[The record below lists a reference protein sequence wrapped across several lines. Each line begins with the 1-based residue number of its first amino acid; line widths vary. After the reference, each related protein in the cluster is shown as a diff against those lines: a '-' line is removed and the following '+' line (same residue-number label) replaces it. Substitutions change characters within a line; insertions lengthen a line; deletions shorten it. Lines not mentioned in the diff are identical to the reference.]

1 MDIHVKRKHKLSEI
15 NHDFLMNYFCHLIN
29 DRYMQLKFKHQQ
41 FQIDAA
47 KAVTDAFHGQ
57 RNRMMMEFTHDM
69 GVGTAGGDLFDVVGY
84 RNQPLTITSGQT
96 LENIRTIQMSGQLK
110 PSETLNPD
118 DLRLTI
124 EMETGTGKTYTYIK
138 TMYELNRLYGWSKFI
153 IVVPSIA
160 IREGV
165 SRSFEIMS
173 EHFAAEYGKRIQSF
187 IYDSK
192 QLTKIDQF
200 ASDANMHVMIIN
212 TQAFAARGEDA
223 RRIYMKLDAFRSRKP
238 IDVIAS
244 TKPILIID
252 EPQSVLGADKKNAT
266 REKLKEFKPLFTLL
280 YSATHRAGDIV
291 NMVYRL
297 DAMDAYNKKLVKK
310 ISVKGIEQK
319 GTTATNGYVYLESI
333 VLSAGNPKAR
343 IGFDKKG
350 GSSVRQVTQL
360 VSDKFDLYQQ
370 SGGLEEYRDGY
381 RIERID
387 GYARTIRLLNG
398 TVLHEGEMVGR
409 VNDLYVRRHQ
419 IRETI
424 LSHIQKERKL
434 FKMGIKCLSL
444 FFIDHVDNYRSL
456 TPNPKPHPLT
466 PSPKGEG
473 EAFGN
478 EGSNHKGVYAQ
489 MFEEEYTNIVGQLQ
503 LEFADDP
510 AYVAYLKRFTADQ
523 VHDGYFSRDRKN
535 NVVEPGNKEG
545 DNEVRGYQLIMKEKE
560 KLLSFDTPVRFIFSH
575 SALKE
580 GWDNPNVF
588 QICTLKDSDNQTKK
602 RQEVGRGMRLCVNDK
617 GERQDESV
625 LHGGVFEVNELTVIA
640 SESYNTFASK
650 LQTEI
655 AEAVGDRPQKV
666 QPSLFAGMVMTNAD
680 GEQKKVDDLE
690 ASFLFAAL
698 AGHGYVNR
706 QGELTQKYFDEKQQ
720 GTLDFGEGYNEYK
733 KDIVHQLDAVFNPEA
748 IKPEDARK
756 VRETKFD
763 SQTFARKEFQ
773 DLWRKINLQTY
784 YTVDFKTDDL
794 IRRAVIE
801 LDSHLRVSEI
811 NIKVVEGTLEGI
823 KSKKQLEEGQA
834 MRVKEA
840 DTHSVHELVSEYVK
854 YDLIGKLVED
864 TGLTRRAI
872 VTILQ
877 KISPRTFNLFKAN
890 PEEFIIKAGN
900 IINQCKAIAVVEHV
914 AYHKL
919 DKQYDADI
927 FSASTLKGKLG
938 VNALESMKS
947 LYDIVVVDSKGIEMD
962 FAKNLELQ
970 NEVAVYTKLPGGFYI
985 NTPVGHYNPDWA
997 IVFKEG
1003 TDIKHI
1009 YFVAET
1015 KGYSDDEVTDY
1026 RETEK
1031 VKIECARR
1039 HFATISSSTVTY
1051 GVVKN
1056 YDELWNVVT
1065 K

>member
-1 MDIHVKRKHKLSEI
+1 MK
-15 NHDFLMNYFCHLIN
+15 
-29 DRYMQLKFKHQQ
+29 LKFKHQQ

-47 KAVTDAFHGQ
+47 KAVTDVFQGQ
-57 RNRMMMEFTHDM
+57 QNLSMLEFTHDM
-69 GVGTAGGDLFDVVGY
+69 GRRSDGQQEAFEVVGF
-84 RNQPLTITSGQT
+84 RNQPI
-96 LENIRTIQMSGQLK
+96 NIYSQQVLKNMREVQMAEQLK
-110 PSETLNPD
+110 PSEEVLMN

-173 EHFAAEYGKRIQSF
+173 EHFASEYGKRIQSF

-223 RRIYMKLDAFRSRKP
+223 RRIYMKLDAFRSRRP
-238 IDVIAS
+238 IDVIAA
-244 TKPILIID
+244 TNPILIID
-252 EPQSVLGADKKNAT
+252 EPQSVLGVDKKNAT

-280 YSATHRAGDIV
+280 YSATHRADDIV

-319 GTTATNGYVYLESI
+319 GTTATNGYLYLESI
-333 VLSAGNPKAR
+333 VLSEGNPKAR

-350 GSSVRQVTQL
+350 ASSVRPVTQL
-360 VSDKFDLYQQ
+360 VGDGFDIYQQ

-381 RIERID
+381 RVESID
-387 GYARTIRLLNG
+387 GYSGTIRLLNG
-398 TVLHEGEMVGR
+398 TVLHEGEMIGK
-409 VNDLYVRRHQ
+409 VNDIYVRRQQ

-434 FKMGIKCLSL
+434 FSMGIKCLSL
-444 FFIDHVDNYRSL
+444 FFIDHVDNYR
-456 TPNPKPHPLT
+456 KPLPLT

-473 EAFGN
+473 EACGN
-478 EGSNHKGVYAQ
+478 KGIYAQ
-489 MFEEEYTNIVGQLQ
+489 MFEEEYSNIVGQLQ

-510 AYVAYLKRFTADQ
+510 AYVAYLKRFTAEE
-523 VHDGYFSRDRKN
+523 VHDGYFSRDKKGK
-535 NVVEPGNKEG
+535 VVDSANKEG

-625 LHGGVFEVNELTVIA
+625 LHGGVFAVNELTVIA
-640 SESYNTFASK
+640 SESYNSFAAK

-655 AEAVGDRPQKV
+655 AEAVGDRPVKV
-666 QPSLFAGMVMTNAD
+666 QLELFKDMVVTNAR
-680 GEQKKVDDLE
+680 GEQKKMDADD
-690 ASFLFAAL
+690 AQDILFTL
-698 AGHGYVNR
+698 RMKGYVTK
-706 QGELTQKYFDEKQQ
+706 QSQLTQQYHDDKQQ
-720 GTLDFGEGYNEYK
+720 GTLDFGEDYNEYQA
-733 KDIVHQLDAVFNPEA
+733 DIVKKLDSIFNPDSV
-748 IKPEDARK
+748 KPEDARK
-756 VRETKFD
+756 VREAKFD
-763 SQTFARKEFQ
+763 SQKFARKEFQ
-773 DLWRKINLQTY
+773 DMWRKINSQTY

-794 IRRAVIE
+794 IKRAVNA
-801 LDSHLRVSEI
+801 LDNHLKVSRI
-811 NIKVVEGTLEGI
+811 AIQVVKGTMNEI
-823 KSKKQLEEGQA
+823 KSKQQLLAGTA
-834 MRVKEA
+834 MVAQEA
-840 DTHSVHELVSEYVK
+840 ATESVHELIGENVR
-854 YDLIGKLVED
+854 YDLIGKLVVD
-864 TGLTRRAI
+864 TGLTRKAI
-872 VTILQ
+872 VTILK
-877 KISPRTFNLFKAN
+877 KISPNTFNMFKAN

-900 IINQCKAIAVVEHV
+900 IINQCKAVAVVEHV

-919 DKQYDADI
+919 NQEFDADI

-938 VNALESMKS
+938 VNAMESQKS

-962 FAKNLELQ
+962 FAKNLEMH
-970 NEVAVYTKLPGGFYI
+970 NEVAVYTKLPSGFYI

-1003 TDIKHI
+1003 TDVKHV

-1026 RETEK
+1026 RKTEE
-1031 VKIECARR
+1031 VKIECAKR

-1051 GVVKN
+1051 DVVKD
-1056 YDELWNVVT
+1056 YKGLMDIVT

>member
-1 MDIHVKRKHKLSEI
+1 
-15 NHDFLMNYFCHLIN
+15 
-29 DRYMQLKFKHQQ
+29 MQLKFKHQQ

-57 RNRMMMEFTHDM
+57 RNQSMLEFTHDM
-69 GVGTAGGDLFDVVGY
+69 GSSSEGEDLFDVVGY
-84 RNQPLTITSGQT
+84 RNQPLTISAGQT
-96 LENIRTIQMSGQLK
+96 LENIRATQLNEQLK
-110 PSETLNPD
+110 PSETIDPD

-138 TMYELNRLYGWSKFI
+138 TMYELNKLYGWSKFI

-252 EPQSVLGADKKNAT
+252 EPQSVLGADRNNAT
-266 REKLKEFKPLFTLL
+266 RTKLKEFKPLFTLL

-333 VLSAGNPKAR
+333 VLSEGNPKAR

-360 VSDKFDLYQQ
+360 VGDKFDLYQQ

-381 RIERID
+381 RIESID

-409 VNDLYVRRHQ
+409 VNDIYVRRHQ

-444 FFIDHVDNYRSL
+444 FFIDHVDNYRIYNQGGGTS
-456 TPNPKPHPLT
+456 
-466 PSPKGEG
+466 KGQ
-473 EAFGN
+473 
-478 EGSNHKGVYAQ
+478 YAEI
-489 MFEEEYTNIVGQLQ
+489 FEEEYDNIVGQLQ
-503 LEFADDP
+503 LEFSDDP
-510 AYVAYLKRFTADQ
+510 AYVAYLKRYKAEE
-523 VHDGYFSRDRKN
+523 VHNGYFSRDKK
-535 NVVEPGNKEG
+535 GNFVQLTEKKMQE
-545 DNEVRGYQLIMKEKE
+545 DASAYDLIMKDKE
-560 KLLSFDTPVRFIFSH
+560 RLLSFEEPTRFIFSH

-655 AEAVGDRPQKV
+655 AEAVGDRPIKV

-680 GEQKKVDDLE
+680 GEQKKLDDDDAQEIIFTLRMK
-690 ASFLFAAL
+690 
-698 AGHGYVNR
+698 GYITK
-706 QGELTQKYFDEKQQ
+706 QGQLTPQYHNDKQQ
-720 GTLDFGEGYNEYK
+720 GTLDFGDDFNEYK
-733 KDIVHQLDAVFNPEA
+733 KDIISKLDAVFNPDA
-748 IKPEDARK
+748 VKPDDARK
-756 VRETKFD
+756 VREAKFD
-763 SQTFARKEFQ
+763 SHKFARKEFQ
-773 DLWRKINLQTY
+773 DLWRKINQQTY
-784 YTVDFKTDDL
+784 YTVDFKTEDL
-794 IRRAVIE
+794 IKRAVIE
-801 LDSHLRVSEI
+801 LDNHLRVSEI
-811 NIKVVEGTLEGI
+811 TIKVVEGTMESI
-823 KSKKQLEEGQA
+823 KSKQQLEAGMA
-834 MRVKEA
+834 MVVKEA
-840 DTHSVHELVSEYVK
+840 DTHGIHELVGENVR

-877 KISPRTFNLFKAN
+877 KIRPNTFNMFKAN

-914 AYHKL
+914 TYHKL
-919 DKQYDADI
+919 EMQYDADI

-962 FAKNLELQ
+962 FAKKLEIQ

-1003 TDIKHI
+1003 AEVKHI

-1026 RETEK
+1026 RETER
-1031 VKIECARR
+1031 VKIECAKR
-1039 HFATISSSTVTY
+1039 HFETISSSTVTY

-1056 YDELWNVVT
+1056 YDELWNVVVS
-1065 K
+1065 

>member
-1 MDIHVKRKHKLSEI
+1 
-15 NHDFLMNYFCHLIN
+15 
-29 DRYMQLKFKHQQ
+29 MQLKFKHQQ

-47 KAVTDAFHGQ
+47 KAVTDVFKGQ
-57 RNRMMMEFTHDM
+57 RNQAMQEFTHDM
-69 GVGTAGGDLFDVVGY
+69 GTMGDGQTEAFDVLGY
-84 RNQPLTITSGQT
+84 RNQPLTISSLQT
-96 LENIRTIQMSGQLK
+96 LDNIRAKQTAEQLR
-110 PSETLNPD
+110 PSETLGSE

-138 TMYELNRLYGWSKFI
+138 TMYELNALYGWSKFI

-200 ASDANMHVMIIN
+200 ASDSNMHVMIIN

-223 RRIYMKLDAFRSRKP
+223 RRIYMKLDSFRSRRP

-244 TKPILIID
+244 TNPILIID

-266 REKLKEFKPLFTLL
+266 RQKLKEFKPLFTLL
-280 YSATHRAGDIV
+280 YSATHRADDIV

-319 GTTATNGYVYLESI
+319 GTTATNGYLYLESI
-333 VLSAGNPKAR
+333 VLSEGNPQAR
-343 IGFDKKG
+343 IGYDKKG
-350 GSSVRQVTQL
+350 ASSVKQVTEL
-360 VSDKFDLYQQ
+360 VSDGFDIYQK

-381 RIERID
+381 RVESID
-387 GYARTIRLLNG
+387 GYNRTMRLLNG
-398 TVLHEGEMVGR
+398 TVLHEGEMIGK
-409 VNDLYVRRHQ
+409 VNEIYVRRHQ

-444 FFIDHVDNYRSL
+444 FFIDHVDNYRIYL
-456 TPNPKPHPLT
+456 EGGGTA
-466 PSPKGEG
+466 KGI
-473 EAFGN
+473 
-478 EGSNHKGVYAQ
+478 YAE
-489 MFEEEYTNIVGQLQ
+489 MFEQEYSNIVNSLQ
-503 LEFADDP
+503 LEFSDDP
-510 AYVAYLKRFTADQ
+510 EYVKYLRRFKADE
-523 VHDGYFSRDRKN
+523 VHNGYFSRDKK
-535 NVVEPGNKEG
+535 GNYVQLTESKMEN
-545 DNEVRGYQLIMKEKE
+545 DASAYDLIMRDKE
-560 KLLSFDTPVRFIFSH
+560 KLLSFDEPTRFIFSH

-625 LHGGVFEVNELTVIA
+625 LHGGVFDVNELTVIA
-640 SESYNTFASK
+640 SESYNSFAAK

-666 QPSLFAGMVMTNAD
+666 QPSLFMGMTLVNLD
-680 GEQKKVDDLE
+680 GSNERQVDDDTANDINFMLR
-690 ASFLFAAL
+690 FN
-698 AGHGYVNR
+698 GYITK
-706 QGELTQKYFDEKQQ
+706 QGQLTQKFFDEKQQ
-720 GTLDFGEGYNEYK
+720 GVLDFGEEYNEFKDSIVK
-733 KDIVHQLDAVFNPEA
+733 KLDAVFDPESV
-748 IKPEDARK
+748 KPEDARK
-756 VRETKFD
+756 HREAKFD
-763 SQTFARKEFQ
+763 SQKFARKEFQ
-773 DLWRKINLQTY
+773 DLWRKINSQTY
-784 YTVDFKTDDL
+784 YTVNFKTEDL
-794 IRRAVIE
+794 IFRAVYE
-801 LDSHLRVSEI
+801 LDAHLKVTEI
-811 NIKVVEGTLEGI
+811 NIHVVEGTMDEI
-823 KSKKQLEEGQA
+823 KSKKQLEAGMA
-834 MRVKEA
+834 MTVREA
-840 DTHSVHELVSEYVK
+840 DTHKVLELVGENVR

-864 TGLTRRAI
+864 TGLTRKAI
-872 VTILQ
+872 VTILK
-877 KISPRTFNLFKAN
+877 KISPKTFNMFKAN

-900 IINQCKAIAVVEHV
+900 IINQCKAVAVVEHV
-914 AYHKL
+914 AYHKTNRE
-919 DKQYDADI
+919 YDSDI
-927 FSASTLKGKLG
+927 FSASSLKGKLG
-938 VNALESMKS
+938 VNALESQKS
-947 LYDIVVVDSKGIEMD
+947 LYDIVVVDSKGIEMN
-962 FAKNLELQ
+962 FAKNLEQ
-970 NEVAVYTKLPGGFYI
+970 ENDVAVYTKLPSGFYI

-1003 TDIKHI
+1003 TDVKHI

-1015 KGYSDDEVTDY
+1015 KGYSSDEVTDY

-1039 HFATISSSTVTY
+1039 HFAAISNSAVTY
-1051 GVVKN
+1051 DVVKDYN
-1056 YDELWNVVT
+1056 ELWNIVT

>member
-1 MDIHVKRKHKLSEI
+1 
-15 NHDFLMNYFCHLIN
+15 
-29 DRYMQLKFKHQQ
+29 MQLKFKHQQ

-47 KAVTDAFHGQ
+47 KAVTDVFKGQ
-57 RNRMMMEFTHDM
+57 RNQAMLEFTHDM
-69 GVGTAGGDLFDVVGY
+69 GMSVDGQTEVFDVLGY
-84 RNQPLTITSGQT
+84 RNQPLTISSIQT
-96 LENIRTIQMSGQLK
+96 LDNIRAKQTAEQLK
-110 PSETLNPD
+110 PSETLGSE

-138 TMYELNRLYGWSKFI
+138 TMYELNALYGWSKFI

-200 ASDANMHVMIIN
+200 ASDSNMHVMIIN

-223 RRIYMKLDAFRSRKP
+223 RRIYMKLDSFRSRRP

-244 TKPILIID
+244 TNPILIID

-266 REKLKEFKPLFTLL
+266 RQKLKEFKPLFTLL
-280 YSATHRAGDIV
+280 YSATHRADDIV

-310 ISVKGIEQK
+310 ISVKGIEQR
-319 GTTATNGYVYLESI
+319 GTTATNGYLYLESI
-333 VLSAGNPKAR
+333 VLSAGNPQAR
-343 IGFDKKG
+343 IGYDKKG
-350 GSSVRQVTQL
+350 ASSVKQVTEL
-360 VSDKFDLYQQ
+360 VSDGFDIYQK

-381 RIERID
+381 RVESID
-387 GYARTIRLLNG
+387 GYNRTIRLLNG
-398 TVLHEGEMVGR
+398 TVLHEGEMIGK
-409 VNDLYVRRHQ
+409 VNEIYVRRHQ

-444 FFIDHVDNYRSL
+444 FFIDHVDNYRIYL
-456 TPNPKPHPLT
+456 
-466 PSPKGEG
+466 EG
-473 EAFGN
+473 GGTA
-478 EGSNHKGVYAQ
+478 KGVYAE
-489 MFEEEYTNIVGQLQ
+489 MFEQEYNDIVNSLQ
-503 LEFADDP
+503 LEFSDDP
-510 AYVAYLKRFTADQ
+510 EYVRYLRRFKAEE
-523 VHDGYFSRDRKN
+523 VHNGYFSRDKK
-535 NVVEPGNKEG
+535 GNYVQLSESKMEN
-545 DNEVRGYQLIMKEKE
+545 DASAYDLIMRDKE
-560 KLLSFDTPVRFIFSH
+560 KLLSFDEPTRFIFSH

-588 QICTLKDSDNQTKK
+588 QICSLKDSDNQTKK

-625 LHGGVFEVNELTVIA
+625 LHGGVFDVNELTVIA
-640 SESYNTFASK
+640 SESYNSFAAK

-666 QPSLFAGMVMTNAD
+666 QPSLFMGMTLVNAD
-680 GEQKKVDDLE
+680 GSNERQVDDDTANDINFMLR
-690 ASFLFAAL
+690 FN
-698 AGHGYVNR
+698 GYITK
-706 QGELTQKYFDEKQQ
+706 QGQLTQKFFDEKQQ
-720 GTLDFGEGYNEYK
+720 GVLDFGEEYNEFKDSIVK
-733 KDIVHQLDAVFNPEA
+733 KLDAVFDPESV
-748 IKPEDARK
+748 KPEDARK
-756 VRETKFD
+756 HREAKFD
-763 SQTFARKEFQ
+763 SQKFARKEFQ
-773 DLWRKINLQTY
+773 ELWRKINSQTY
-784 YTVDFKTDDL
+784 YTVNFKTEDL
-794 IRRAVIE
+794 IFRAVYE
-801 LDSHLRVSEI
+801 LDTHLKVSEI
-811 NIKVVEGTLEGI
+811 NIHVVEGTMDEI
-823 KSKKQLEEGQA
+823 KSKKQLEAGMA
-834 MRVKEA
+834 MRVREA
-840 DTHSVHELVSEYVK
+840 DTHKVMELVGENVR

-864 TGLTRRAI
+864 TGLTRKAI
-872 VTILQ
+872 VTIL
-877 KISPRTFNLFKAN
+877 KRISPKTFNMFKAN

-900 IINQCKAIAVVEHV
+900 IINQCKAVAVVEHV
-914 AYHKL
+914 AYHKTNRE
-919 DKQYDADI
+919 YDSDI
-927 FSASTLKGKLG
+927 FSASSLKGKLG
-938 VNALESMKS
+938 VNALESQKS
-947 LYDIVVVDSKGIEMD
+947 LYDIVVVDSKGIEMN
-962 FAKNLELQ
+962 FAKDLEKE
-970 NEVAVYTKLPGGFYI
+970 NDVAVYTKLPSGFYI

-1003 TDIKHI
+1003 TDVKHI

-1015 KGYSDDEVTDY
+1015 KGYSSDEVTDY

-1039 HFATISSSTVTY
+1039 HFAAISNSTVTY
-1051 GVVKN
+1051 DVVKDYN
-1056 YDELWNVVT
+1056 ELWNIVT

>member
-1 MDIHVKRKHKLSEI
+1 MK
-15 NHDFLMNYFCHLIN
+15 
-29 DRYMQLKFKHQQ
+29 LKFKHQQ

-47 KAVTDAFHGQ
+47 KAVTDVFQGQ
-57 RNRMMMEFTHDM
+57 QNLSMLEFTHDM
-69 GVGTAGGDLFDVVGY
+69 GRRSDGQQEAFDVVGF
-84 RNQPLTITSGQT
+84 RNQPI
-96 LENIRTIQMSGQLK
+96 NIYSSQVLKNMREVQMAEQLK
-110 PSETLNPD
+110 PSEEVLMN

-173 EHFAAEYGKRIQSF
+173 EHFASEYGKRIQSF

-223 RRIYMKLDAFRSRKP
+223 RRIYMKLDAFRSRRP
-238 IDVIAS
+238 IDVIAA
-244 TKPILIID
+244 TNPILIID
-252 EPQSVLGADKKNAT
+252 EPQSVLGVDKKNAT

-280 YSATHRAGDIV
+280 YSATHRADDIV

-319 GTTATNGYVYLESI
+319 GTTATNGYLYLESI
-333 VLSAGNPKAR
+333 VLSEGNPKAR

-350 GSSVRQVTQL
+350 ASSVRPVTQL
-360 VSDKFDLYQQ
+360 VGDGFDIYQQ

-381 RIERID
+381 RVESID
-387 GYARTIRLLNG
+387 GYSGTIRLLNG
-398 TVLHEGEMVGR
+398 TVLHEGEMIGK
-409 VNDLYVRRHQ
+409 VNDIYVRRQQ

-434 FKMGIKCLSL
+434 FGMGIKCLSL
-444 FFIDHVDNYRSL
+444 FFIDHVDNYR
-456 TPNPKPHPLT
+456 KPLPLT

-473 EAFGN
+473 EACGN
-478 EGSNHKGVYAQ
+478 KGVYAQ
-489 MFEEEYTNIVGQLQ
+489 MFEEEYSNIVGQLQ

-510 AYVAYLKRFTADQ
+510 AYVAYLKRFTAEE
-523 VHDGYFSRDRKN
+523 VHDGYFSRDKKGK
-535 NVVEPGNKEG
+535 VVDSANKEG

-625 LHGGVFEVNELTVIA
+625 LHGGVFAVNELTVIA
-640 SESYNTFASK
+640 SESYNSFAAK

-655 AEAVGDRPQKV
+655 AEAVGDRPLKV
-666 QPSLFAGMVMTNAD
+666 QLELFKDMVVTNAC
-680 GEQKKVDDLE
+680 GEQKKMDADD
-690 ASFLFAAL
+690 AQDILFTL
-698 AGHGYVNR
+698 RMKGYVTK
-706 QGELTQKYFDEKQQ
+706 QGQLTQQYHDDKQQ
-720 GTLDFGEGYNEYK
+720 GTLDFGEDYNEYQA
-733 KDIVHQLDAVFNPEA
+733 DIVKKLDSIFNPDSV
-748 IKPEDARK
+748 KPEDARK
-756 VRETKFD
+756 VREAKFD
-763 SQTFARKEFQ
+763 SLKFARKEFQ
-773 DLWRKINLQTY
+773 DLWRKINSQTY

-794 IRRAVIE
+794 IKRAVIA
-801 LDSHLRVSEI
+801 LDNHLKVSRI
-811 NIKVVEGTLEGI
+811 AIQVVKGTMNEI
-823 KSKKQLEEGQA
+823 KSKQQLLAGTA
-834 MRVKEA
+834 MVAQEA
-840 DTHSVHELVSEYVK
+840 ATESVHELIGENVR

-864 TGLTRRAI
+864 TGLTRKAI
-872 VTILQ
+872 VTILK
-877 KISPRTFNLFKAN
+877 KISPNTFNMFKAN

-900 IINQCKAIAVVEHV
+900 IINQCKAVAVVEHV

-919 DKQYDADI
+919 NQEFDADI

-938 VNALESMKS
+938 VNAMESQKS

-962 FAKNLELQ
+962 FAKNLEMH
-970 NEVAVYTKLPGGFYI
+970 NEVAVYTKLPSGFYI

-1003 TDIKHI
+1003 TDVKHV

-1026 RETEK
+1026 RKTEE
-1031 VKIECARR
+1031 VKIECAKR

-1051 GVVKN
+1051 DVVKD
-1056 YDELWNVVT
+1056 YKGLMDIVT

>member
-1 MDIHVKRKHKLSEI
+1 MK
-15 NHDFLMNYFCHLIN
+15 
-29 DRYMQLKFKHQQ
+29 LKFKHQQ

-47 KAVTDAFHGQ
+47 KAVTDVFQGQ
-57 RNRMMMEFTHDM
+57 QNLSMLEFTHDI
-69 GVGTAGGDLFDVVGY
+69 GRAVDGTQEMFDVVGF
-84 RNQPLTITSGQT
+84 RNQPINIYSQQLLTNLREVQ
-96 LENIRTIQMSGQLK
+96 LAGQLK
-110 PSETLNPD
+110 PSEEVLMN

-138 TMYELNRLYGWSKFI
+138 TMYELNKLYGWSKFI

-165 SRSFEIMS
+165 SRSFKIMS
-173 EHFAAEYGKRIQSF
+173 EHFASEYGKRIQSF

-200 ASDANMHVMIIN
+200 ASDSNMHVMIIN

-238 IDVIAS
+238 IDVIAA
-244 TKPILIID
+244 TNPILIID
-252 EPQSVLGADKKNAT
+252 EPQSVLGVDKKNAT

-280 YSATHRAGDIV
+280 YSATHRAADIV

-319 GTTATNGYVYLESI
+319 GTTATNGYLYLESI
-333 VLSAGNPKAR
+333 VLSEGNPKAR

-350 GSSVRQVTQL
+350 TSSVRPVTQL
-360 VSDKFDLYQQ
+360 VADGFDIYQQ

-387 GYARTIRLLNG
+387 GYNGTVRLLNG
-398 TVLHEGEMVGR
+398 VILHEGEMIGK
-409 VNDLYVRRHQ
+409 VNDVYVRRQQ

-424 LSHIQKERKL
+424 LSHFQKERKL

-444 FFIDHVDNYRSL
+444 FFIDHVDNYRIYNAGGE
-456 TPNPKPHPLT
+456 TE
-466 PSPKGEG
+466 KGL
-473 EAFGN
+473 
-478 EGSNHKGVYAQ
+478 YAQ
-489 MFEEEYTNIVGQLQ
+489 LFEDEYTNIVGQLQ

-510 AYVAYLKRFTADQ
+510 AYIAYLKSFKAEE
-523 VHDGYFSRDRKN
+523 VHNGYFSRDKKGHF
-535 NVVEPGNKEG
+535 VQLTEKKMQEDVSAY
-545 DNEVRGYQLIMKEKE
+545 DLIMRDKER
-560 KLLSFDTPVRFIFSH
+560 LLSFAEPTRFIFSH

-625 LHGGVFEVNELTVIA
+625 LHGGVFAVNELTVIA
-640 SESYNTFASK
+640 SESYNSFAAK

-655 AEAVGDRPQKV
+655 AEAVGDRPMKV
-666 QPSLFAGMVMTNAD
+666 QLELFKDMVVTNAC
-680 GEQKKVDDLE
+680 GEQKKMDADD
-690 ASFLFAAL
+690 AQDILFTL
-698 AGHGYVNR
+698 RMKGYVTK
-706 QGELTQKYFDEKQQ
+706 QGQLTQQYHDDKQQ
-720 GTLDFGEGYNEYK
+720 GTLDFGEDYNEYQA
-733 KDIVHQLDAVFNPEA
+733 DIVKKLDSIFNPDSV
-748 IKPEDARK
+748 KPENARK
-756 VRETKFD
+756 VREAKFD
-763 SQTFARKEFQ
+763 SLKFARKEFQ
-773 DLWRKINLQTY
+773 DLWRKINSQTY

-794 IRRAVIE
+794 IKRAVIA
-801 LDSHLRVSEI
+801 LDNHLKVSRI
-811 NIKVVEGTLEGI
+811 AIQVVKGTMNEI
-823 KSKKQLEEGQA
+823 KSKQQLLEGAA
-834 MRVKEA
+834 MVAQEA
-840 DTHSVHELVSEYVK
+840 DTESVHELIGENVR
-854 YDLIGKLVED
+854 YDLIGKLVEN
-864 TGLTRRAI
+864 TGLTRHAI
-872 VTILQ
+872 VSIL
-877 KISPRTFNLFKAN
+877 KRIRPTTFNMFKAN

-914 AYHKL
+914 TYHKL
-919 DKQYDADI
+919 NKEFDADI

-938 VNALESMKS
+938 VNAMESQKS
-947 LYDIVVVDSKGIEMD
+947 LYDIVVVDSLGIEMD
-962 FAKNLELQ
+962 FAKNLEIH
-970 NEVAVYTKLPGGFYI
+970 NEVAVYTKLPSGFYI

-1003 TDIKHI
+1003 ADVKHV

-1026 RETEK
+1026 RKTED
-1031 VKIECARR
+1031 VKIECAKR
-1039 HFATISSSTVTY
+1039 HFATISNSTVTY
-1051 GVVKN
+1051 DVVKD
-1056 YDELWNVVT
+1056 YDELLKLVT
-1065 K
+1065 A